1 MKKKIFLLSGL
12 LILILSTWS
21 CADDYDDFP
30 QSGSVNEFIWKGL
43 NQYYYWLSDSPDL
56 ADNRFSTNSEYQNFL
71 NSYSPPESLFEHL
84 LIDRQTDRFSV
95 IYSDYTALEQAL
107 SGTQKNNG
115 VDYELR
121 YKNGSSTELFG
132 WVRYILPDSDAASKN
147 IQRGDFFY
155 AVDGTSLNVN
165 NYKNLLANDNYTLNL
180 ADYDGGNITPNG
192 NSVALTKTAFSEN
205 PVHIKKTFTIGSKK
219 IGYLMYNGFYSQYE
233 TELNSAFTFFASEG
247 VTHLILDLRYNSG
260 GSVSTATRL
269 ASMITGQF
277 GNDIFAKQQ
286 WNYKIQDLFNDNP
299 EDLINRF
306 TTTLGNGA
314 SIQNLNLDKLYVLTS
329 KRTAS
334 ASELVI
340 NGLEPHINVTQIG
353 DETTGKN
360 VGSITIYDSPN
371 FRKENINPNH
381 KYAMQP
387 IVLKI
392 ANKNNFSD
400 YVNGL
405 QPDVNQLEDLANL
418 GVLGETSDPLLN
430 TALNYV
436 DTNGRFAIPEPQHRF
451 EHFQDV
457 KSIVPFGNE
466 MYLEKV
472 PDFNI
477 TR

>member
-1 MKKKIFLLSGL
+1 MKKKIIWFSGLFLLL
-12 LILILSTWS
+12 LTPLSCS
-21 CADDYDDFP
+21 DDFDDFP
-30 QSGSVNEFIWKGL
+30 QSRSVNEFIWKGL
-43 NQYYYWLSDSPDL
+43 NQYYYWLQDSPDL
-56 ADNRFSTNSEYQNFL
+56 ADNRFASDDAFQNFL
-71 NSYSPPESLFEHL
+71 NAYSPPEALFEHL
-84 LIDRQTDRFSV
+84 VVDRQTDRFSV
-95 IYSDYTALEQAL
+95 IFSDYTALEQVL

-132 WVRYILPDSDAASKN
+132 WVRYILPGSDAASKN
-147 IQRGDFFY
+147 IQRGDLFY
-155 AVDGTSLNVN
+155 AVNGIPLTANNGVLNPN
-165 NYKNLLANDNYTLNL
+165 ALSNDTYTLNL
-180 ADYDGGNITPNG
+180 ADYDNGNITPNG

-205 PVHIKKTFTIGSKK
+205 PVYLKKTFTIGTKK

-233 TELNSAFTFFASEG
+233 SELNNAFVYFASEG

-260 GSVSTATRL
+260 GSVNTATRL

-277 GNDIFAKQQ
+277 NNDIFAKQQ
-286 WNYKIQDLFNDNP
+286 WNYKLQAVFDA
-299 EDLINRF
+299 EDLLNRF

-314 SIQNLNLDKLYVLTS
+314 GLQSLQLDKLYVLTS

-340 NGLEPHINVTQIG
+340 NGLKPHINVIQIG
-353 DETTGKN
+353 DATTGKN
-360 VGSITIYDSPN
+360 VGSVTLYDSPDY
-371 FRKENINPNH
+371 RKVNVNPNH
-381 KYAMQP
+381 RYAMQP

-405 QPDVNQLEDLANL
+405 QPDVNQVEDLSNL
-418 GVLGETSDPLLN
+418 GVLGETSDPLLQ

-436 DTNGRFAIPEPQHRF
+436 DTNGRFSIPEPEYRF

-457 KSIVPFGNE
+457 KSIRPFGTE
-466 MYLEKV
+466 MYIDAIPNLK
-472 PDFNI
+472 
-477 TR
+477 